1 MIGCGTFHNSIEY
14 VCITVILFK
23 QEVAERRLCMLGGGE
38 DDTGLEFD
46 EEFVTG
52 SEMQRF
58 QRQVTSGGKCSSRK
72 EQRAGPQT
80 SCLLLFSCL
89 HCSQSEK
96 RSVVRCRECGP
107 RSAWTVG
114 EG

>member
-1 MIGCGTFHNSIEY
+1 MKCGSFHNCTEH
-14 VCITVILFK
+14 VCITVTLFK

-58 QRQVTSGGKCSSRK
+58 QRQVT
-72 EQRAGPQT
+72 
-80 SCLLLFSCL
+80 
-89 HCSQSEK
+89 
-96 RSVVRCRECGP
+96 
-107 RSAWTVG
+107 
-114 EG
+114 

>member
-1 MIGCGTFHNSIEY
+1 MILKCGTFHNCTEY
-14 VCITVILFK
+14 VCITVNLFK

-58 QRQVTSGGKCSSRK
+58 QRQVTSGGNVQAEKDKVQDSDLMSAFVFPPALQPKRKKKC
-72 EQRAGPQT
+72 
-80 SCLLLFSCL
+80 
-89 HCSQSEK
+89 CSVS
-96 RSVVRCRECGP
+96 
-107 RSAWTVG
+107 
-114 EG
+114 